1 MNTSSSTTSTAYQN
15 PQIIRISYPRT
26 IMDRKPDDQSL
37 ESLQR
42 SNYLL
47 CPQQQTSSTTP
58 ASLLSPT
65 VSSATVPQIVNILN
79 PLLPT
84 IAIPNNASSF
94 GNGSNGIHPN
104 AKKCTFHRQ
113 CLHVQQT
120 GQQQQQQLL
129 HPQFVQQPQQVRI
142 SNQIPAVNRNT
153 TQANRDAIS
162 SNVQP
167 QFNAA
172 LLQDRY
178 LLLDMVDGSSFYK
191 CIDIQTQ
198 KVLACKV
205 CTAFAKLIF
214 CACLK
219 ITFTQIFLLIL
230 RYYRCCS
237 QSSLNIFILMLA
249 YTSKRIVQC
258 TKSSARKWVFLTSS
272 LANLTRSN
280 FLLLLY
286 GIILHFYDSTT
297 VSYNSLTVFI

>member
-15 PQIIRISYPRT
+15 PQIIRISTYPRP

-37 ESLQR
+37 ESLQP
-42 SNYLL
+42 SNYLI
-47 CPQQQTSSTTP
+47 CPPQQTSTTP
-58 ASLLSPT
+58 ASSLSPT

-79 PLLPT
+79 PIMPA
-84 IAIPNNASSF
+84 IAIPSHASSF
-94 GNGSNGIHPN
+94 GNNGSNGMHPN

-120 GQQQQQQLL
+120 GQQQQQQQQYQPNPQQQLL
-129 HPQFVQQPQQVRI
+129 HPQLVQQQVRI
-142 SNQIPAVNRNT
+142 SNQIPAAVNRNT

-205 CTAFAKLIF
+205 CTAFSLIT
-214 CACLK
+214 
-219 ITFTQIFLLIL
+219 ITTK
-230 RYYRCCS
+230 
-237 QSSLNIFILMLA
+237 LML
-249 YTSKRIVQC
+249 RV
-258 TKSSARKWVFLTSS
+258 ARV
-272 LANLTRSN
+272 
-280 FLLLLY
+280 
-286 GIILHFYDSTT
+286 
-297 VSYNSLTVFI
+297 